1 MHIDG
6 IRVTDQIE
14 VKQMTK
20 RSKILRTK
28 IEREREQKKQ
38 RETNVVLM
46 IHWKSSYFSTDKY
59 DEENKWLTIYY
70 KITVI
75 HTPMAISLFLV
86 PSTNLTSRARA
97 QEGERMREK
106 LYRHVVLD

>member
-28 IEREREQKKQ
+28 IERESKKKQ

-46 IHWKSSYFSTDKY
+46 IH
-59 DEENKWLTIYY
+59 
-70 KITVI
+70 
-75 HTPMAISLFLV
+75 
-86 PSTNLTSRARA
+86 
-97 QEGERMREK
+97 
-106 LYRHVVLD
+106 

>member
-46 IHWKSSYFSTDKY
+46 IH
-59 DEENKWLTIYY
+59 
-70 KITVI
+70 
-75 HTPMAISLFLV
+75 
-86 PSTNLTSRARA
+86 
-97 QEGERMREK
+97 
-106 LYRHVVLD
+106 